1 MLGRRPILEGVR
13 GCVLLDCDY
22 AVDVICCML
31 TTKKVSL
38 DFIQRKSCHAEPRTY
53 RLLQGGILLLR
64 TDGYDIFINDWAL
77 LHTDLHV
84 LTLGREAD
92 CSSSYDGE
100 QNGDGS
106 ILEDC

>member
-1 MLGRRPILEGVR
+1 MLGRRPILEGVQD
-13 GCVLLDCDY
+13 CVLLDCDY

-38 DFIQRKSCHAEPRTY
+38 DFIRRKSYHAEPRTY

-77 LHTDLHV
+77 LHTDRLV